1 MIQGMATHI
10 AHQAAVQAHYA
21 AVHAAMAMMGRNVAL
36 LFEADT
42 FLMKLSPDFLS
53 LFSVDCTADG
63 LVIPKGGKHI
73 RAQRPRDAEEIIPG
87 LLRALANVKY
97 VSERRNRK
105 GEIEYGAIGELRPG
119 RLLFVLVKFVPARRA
134 ASGKDEAWVP
144 TSYIVDAKEVRRLL
158 RRGQLRPLIPASGG

>member
-21 AVHAAMAMMGRNVAL
+21 AVHAATAMMGRNVAL

-53 LFSVDCTADG
+53 LFGVDCTADS

-87 LLRALANVKY
+87 ILGALTNVKY

-105 GEIEYGAIGELRPG
+105 GEMEYGVIGEHRPG
-119 RLLFVLVKFVPARRA
+119 RLLFVPIKFVPARRA

-144 TSYIVDAKEVRRLL
+144 TSYIINERRVRGLL
-158 RRGQLRPLIPASGG
+158 QKGQLRPIIGRP